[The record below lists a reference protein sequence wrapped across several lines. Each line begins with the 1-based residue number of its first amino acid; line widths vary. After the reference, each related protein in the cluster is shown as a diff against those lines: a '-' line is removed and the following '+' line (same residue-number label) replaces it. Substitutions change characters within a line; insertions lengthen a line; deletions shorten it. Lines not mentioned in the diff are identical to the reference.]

1 MTELSDLPDKLL
13 VKLVGFMK
21 LVFNIKVFM
30 NLHIKFSLE
39 LGLLGKFDVEI
50 LSEHVNFILEHLHLL
65 GES

>member
-1 MTELSDLPDKLL
+1 MPELSDLSDKLL
-13 VKLVGFMK
+13 MKLVGFMK

-30 NLHIKFSLE
+30 NLHVKLSLE